1 MTRRLRLATYN
12 VDWFTELFDE
22 DGAFLNNDSLSVRH
36 DISKAQQF
44 AAIGAVLAAL
54 DADAVMII
62 EGPDQSETRS
72 AALALENFAAHFKL
86 RACRALVGFTS
97 NTRQE
102 IVLIYDPE
110 VMSVRHDPMGDADKS
125 SAAPRFDFEYLY
137 DLNGD
142 GKINKREM
150 TRIIDAFYDKRGINI
165 EMRKDIKKEIDKMAK
180 QEMRYFDKNG
190 DDQIDMNEF
199 IDGCV
204 ANLALYSPINIILNE
219 MATNFFNISE

>member
-1 MTRRLRLATYN
+1 MLKI
-12 VDWFTELFDE
+12 E
-22 DGAFLNNDSLSVRH
+22 
-36 DISKAQQF
+36 F
-44 AAIGAVLAAL
+44 AV
-54 DADAVMII
+54 
-62 EGPDQSETRS
+62 
-72 AALALENFAAHFKL
+72 
-86 RACRALVGFTS
+86 
-97 NTRQE
+97 
-102 IVLIYDPE
+102 
-110 VMSVRHDPMGDADKS
+110 
-125 SAAPRFDFEYLY
+125 Y

>member
-1 MTRRLRLATYN
+1 
-12 VDWFTELFDE
+12 LFSLSGDT
-22 DGAFLNNDSLSVRH
+22 DQLSQYVFNAFDKNNDNYIDFVEAVISLNFLFEKDLVSMLK
-36 DISKAQQF
+36 IEF
-44 AAIGAVLAAL
+44 AV
-54 DADAVMII
+54 
-62 EGPDQSETRS
+62 
-72 AALALENFAAHFKL
+72 
-86 RACRALVGFTS
+86 
-97 NTRQE
+97 
-102 IVLIYDPE
+102 
-110 VMSVRHDPMGDADKS
+110 
-125 SAAPRFDFEYLY
+125 Y